1 MVKTLTTESLKSLR
15 DVRTWFDSALG
26 QNVMQIEGS
35 ILDQLLSGYFGYH
48 LLQTGV
54 FPQALYDA
62 SPIRNK
68 ILLGLDTSDSSP
80 LIAKSTE
87 LPFLDNS
94 IDVIIS
100 HHLLEFLDRP
110 LDTLRELAR
119 VSLPM
124 GYFVVIGFN
133 PISLWGLWKSAA
145 GWNGKPPWFGK
156 FIRPGRLMDW
166 LNALNFKIDRVQ
178 YCIYGLPISPNSL
191 RTSDS
196 SRELSRNINL
206 PLGAVYVLVARKQ
219 ESTMT
224 AITQPWHSRGLKL
237 IQGGRLNPAIPPV
250 SRGAIFNER
259 N

>member
-1 MVKTLTTESLKSLR
+1 MVSTLTTGSLKSLGEIR
-15 DVRTWFDSALG
+15 SWFDSALG
-26 QNVMQIEGS
+26 QSVLQIEGS

-54 FPQALYDA
+54 FPQALYNA

-68 ILLGLDTSDSSP
+68 ILLGLDASDSSP
-80 LIAKSTE
+80 IIAKSTE

-100 HHLLEFLDRP
+100 HHLLEFLDGP

-124 GYFVVIGFN
+124 GYLVIIGFN

-145 GWNGKPPWFGK
+145 GWNVKPPWYGK

-196 SRELSRNINL
+196 SQELSRTINL
-206 PLGAVYVLVARKQ
+206 PFGAAYFVVARKQ

-224 AITQPWHSRGLKL
+224 AITQPWRSRGLRL
-237 IQGGRLNPAIPPV
+237 IQGGRLNPATPPL
-250 SRGAIFNER
+250 SRGAICNER

>member
-1 MVKTLTTESLKSLR
+1 MVSTLTTGSLKSLGEIR
-15 DVRTWFDSALG
+15 SWFDSALG
-26 QNVMQIEGS
+26 QSVLQIEGS

-68 ILLGLDTSDSSP
+68 ILLGLDASDSSP
-80 LIAKSTE
+80 IIAKSTE

-100 HHLLEFLDRP
+100 HHLLEFLDGP

-124 GYFVVIGFN
+124 GYLVIIGFN

-178 YCIYGLPISPNSL
+178 YCIYGLPISPKSL

-196 SRELSRNINL
+196 SQELSRTINL
-206 PLGAVYVLVARKQ
+206 PFGAAYIVVARKQ

-224 AITQPWHSRGLKL
+224 AITQPWRSRGLRL
-237 IQGGRLNPAIPPV
+237 IQGGRLNPATPPL
-250 SRGAIFNER
+250 SRGAICNER
-259 N
+259 S